1 MVASPFDFS
10 KNPML
15 APVRAIGKVTGGKV
29 LGGATRL
36 LGGLPSQLVGPGFKA
51 TSLPTYIKKPLT
63 LYRRRDDR
71 DFLAQVEA
79 VDQLMNDMY
88 AYPGRATLQAYQ
100 RLLQRNELATGK
112 IQGPTRLVELADVRV
127 PVMNVAGTG
136 DVLVPK
142 AAAHHV
148 GQLLTGSPDVR
159 LPEAP
164 GGHLGVLTGVK
175 AGSTTWAHIDEL
187 LDARPSR

>member
-1 MVASPFDFS
+1 
-10 KNPML
+10 ML

-29 LGGATRL
+29 VGGTARV
-36 LGGLPSQLVGPGFKA
+36 LGGLPSQLVGPAFKA

-63 LYRRRDDR
+63 LYKRRDDR

-79 VDQLMNDMY
+79 IDKLMNN
-88 AYPGRATLQAYQ
+88 AQTYPGRATLQAYQ
-100 RLLQRNELATGK
+100 RLLHGNELATGK
-112 IQGPTRLVELADVRV
+112 IQGPTRLVDLADVRV
-127 PVMNVAGTG
+127 PVINVAGSS

-148 GQLLTGSPDVR
+148 GELLTGSPDVR

-164 GGHLGVLTGVK
+164 GGHLGVLTG
-175 AGSTTWAHIDEL
+175 ARASGTTWAQIDEF
-187 LDARPSR
+187 LDAHAPR